1 MLLDVLVIGAGIQG
15 VGIAQ
20 AAAAAGYSV
29 QVLEQY
35 PQVATGSSSRSTK
48 LIHGGLRYLESNQF
62 SLVRECLLER
72 RYLLRNAPHLVR
84 LVPFLI
90 PVYRHSMR
98 PAWMIRAG
106 LTFYAL
112 LGSLR
117 REARFCKIPR
127 RDWKNL
133 DGLEQ
138 DGLVA
143 VYQYYDAQTDDAAL
157 TAAVMQSALD
167 LGAQLITSAT
177 VERIDLSAANPAVSY
192 HRAGTRDCVEARVV
206 INATG
211 PWVGQIVAGVTPA
224 QVVPKID
231 LVQGTHII
239 VPGRL
244 SDRIYYVEAPSDR
257 RAVFILP
264 WGEHTMV
271 GTTESHFQG
280 DPAQVQAKDSEV
292 QYLLDT
298 LAQHFPERGV
308 DVAQI
313 IDKFAGLRVLPGD
326 SGNANRKSRDTVLQL
341 DSVAQPRL
349 ISVLGGKL
357 TAYRAMAQMVLGEA
371 RRSLPPVTPIVDTR
385 YMRLPDVDHCEIK
398 PFRPFAV

>member
-224 QVVPKID
+224 QVV
-231 LVQGTHII
+231 
-239 VPGRL
+239 
-244 SDRIYYVEAPSDR
+244 
-257 RAVFILP
+257 
-264 WGEHTMV
+264 
-271 GTTESHFQG
+271 
-280 DPAQVQAKDSEV
+280 
-292 QYLLDT
+292 
-298 LAQHFPERGV
+298 
-308 DVAQI
+308 
-313 IDKFAGLRVLPGD
+313 
-326 SGNANRKSRDTVLQL
+326 
-341 DSVAQPRL
+341 
-349 ISVLGGKL
+349 
-357 TAYRAMAQMVLGEA
+357 
-371 RRSLPPVTPIVDTR
+371 
-385 YMRLPDVDHCEIK
+385 
-398 PFRPFAV
+398 